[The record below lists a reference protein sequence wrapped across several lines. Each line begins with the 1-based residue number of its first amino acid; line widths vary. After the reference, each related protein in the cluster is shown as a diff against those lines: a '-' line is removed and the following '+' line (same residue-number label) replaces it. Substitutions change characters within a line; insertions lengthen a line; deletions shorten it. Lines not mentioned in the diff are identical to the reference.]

1 MESVAETSCS
11 AREIDGW
18 GLYLNFVWVG
28 GIFSEGLGLGLS
40 IVGFDGEI
48 PWVFQ
53 GIVGLWMVIDN
64 EAQDEIEMTGRVMGV
79 KFFW

>member
-18 GLYLNFVWVG
+18 GLDLNFVWVG
-28 GIFSEGLGLGLS
+28 GIFSEGLSLGLS

-48 PWVFQ
+48 P
-53 GIVGLWMVIDN
+53 
-64 EAQDEIEMTGRVMGV
+64 
-79 KFFW
+79 